1 MAWYLLK
8 GAWFFRI
15 LHDPHSSFTEAK
27 MYRMKAAA
35 MALLIAAG
43 SACTRSITSP
53 SADSTPA
60 GSAPIPITI
69 TDTIWK
75 LRSFQQ
81 SDSTNVAVPNPES
94 FTLELRADGKMS
106 VRADCNR
113 CAGTYVVAGETLV
126 LGSNAACTRAF
137 CSSAPVDQQ
146 YVRTLSGATISR
158 TTGDT
163 LKAVSPAG
171 VLTFGR

>member
-1 MAWYLLK
+1 
-8 GAWFFRI
+8 
-15 LHDPHSSFTEAK
+15 

-35 MALLIAAG
+35 VALLIAGCAA
-43 SACTRSITSP
+43 ACTRSITSP

-60 GSAPIPITI
+60 GSTPLPITI
-69 TDTIWK
+69 TDTVWK
-75 LRSFQQ
+75 LRSFQL
-81 SDSTNVAVPNPES
+81 SDSTIVPVPNPES

-126 LGSNAACTRAF
+126 LGANAACTRAF
-137 CSSAPVDQQ
+137 CSSAPFDQQ
-146 YVRTLSGATISR
+146 YLQTLSGATITR
-158 TTGDT
+158 AAGDT

>member
-1 MAWYLLK
+1 
-8 GAWFFRI
+8 
-15 LHDPHSSFTEAK
+15 

-35 MALLIAAG
+35 VALLIAGCAA
-43 SACTRSITSP
+43 ACTRSITSP

-60 GSAPIPITI
+60 GSTPLPITI
-69 TDTIWK
+69 TDTVWK
-75 LRSFQQ
+75 LRSFQL
-81 SDSTNVAVPNPES
+81 SDSTIVPVPNPES

-126 LGSNAACTRAF
+126 LGANAACTRAF

-146 YVRTLSGATISR
+146 YVGTLAGATITR
-158 TTGDT
+158 TAGDT

>member
-1 MAWYLLK
+1 
-8 GAWFFRI
+8 
-15 LHDPHSSFTEAK
+15 
-27 MYRMKAAA
+27 MYRMNAATV
-35 MALLIAAG
+35 ALLIVAAC
-43 SACTRSITSP
+43 AAARTRSVTSP
-53 SADSTPA
+53 SADTTPA

-81 SDSTNVAVPNPES
+81 SDSTNVAVPNAES
-94 FTLELRADGKMS
+94 FTLELRDGRMS

-113 CAGTYVVAGETLV
+113 CAGTYQVAGETIV

-137 CSSAPVDQQ
+137 CSTAPFDQQ
-146 YVRTLSGATISR
+146 YVRTLSGATITR
-158 TTGDT
+158 TAGDT

-171 VLTFGR
+171 VLTFTR

>member
-1 MAWYLLK
+1 
-8 GAWFFRI
+8 
-15 LHDPHSSFTEAK
+15 

-35 MALLIAAG
+35 VALLIAAG
-43 SACTRSITSP
+43 CAAACTRSITSP